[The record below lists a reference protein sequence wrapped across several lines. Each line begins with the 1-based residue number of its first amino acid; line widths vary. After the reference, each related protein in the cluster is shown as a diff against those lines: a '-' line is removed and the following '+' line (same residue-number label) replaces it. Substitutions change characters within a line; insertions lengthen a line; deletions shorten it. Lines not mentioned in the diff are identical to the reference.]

1 MTSTAPAAPSRD
13 YTELPHVL
21 RSALALGVLQA
32 VLVVLFAIV
41 SRAWSGP
48 LELIAELII
57 VIVGVGATIVL
68 PGVWTRAETIE
79 GIAGAAGIGLAAT
92 AVFLAFDLALLQP
105 LGIYTNRWHQIGG
118 GSNWWYH
125 PVWWMVGTYLA
136 WLGAWVRANQTA
148 KSGSPNVAT
157 LAGGTFLIAAIVMV
171 AAKVFG
177 FPGAQLG
184 VGTFSVAILPA
195 LALMALITGLG
206 ARRP

>member
-1 MTSTAPAAPSRD
+1 
-13 YTELPHVL
+13 
-21 RSALALGVLQA
+21 
-32 VLVVLFAIV
+32 VVLFAIV
-41 SRAWSGP
+41 SRALSGP

-57 VIVGVGATIVL
+57 VIAGVGATIVL

-79 GIAGAAGIGLAAT
+79 GIAGGAGIGLAAT

-105 LGIYTNRWHQIGG
+105 LGIYTNRWYQIGG

-125 PVWWMVGTYLA
+125 PVWWMVGTCLA
-136 WLGAWVRANQTA
+136 WLGAWVRANQIA
-148 KSGSPNVAT
+148 RSGSPNVGA
-157 LAGGTFLIAAIVMV
+157 LVGGTFVIAAIVMV
-171 AAKVFG
+171 AAKFLG

-195 LALMALITGLG
+195 LALMVIITGLG